1 MLPQV
6 NHHAQVTQCL
16 GSMQPGSWFLAVSHP
31 TGKQPPK
38 PEQLHAFEIPHGG
51 FVKLERGTWHAGP
64 LFDDLDHRDFF
75 NLELSDTNLSDGVSA
90 LGLRICSLVFVARH
104 GLLAVCSSYW
114 RGLHEAR
121 YFLSMQEIH
130 TPIRG

>member
-75 NLELSDTNLSDGVSA
+75 NLELSDTNLSDGVFA
-90 LGLRICSLVFVARH
+90 LGLRICSPVCMARH
-104 GLLAVCSSYW
+104 SSITVYCLQLRGLL
-114 RGLHEAR
+114 L
-121 YFLSMQEIH
+121 
-130 TPIRG
+130 

>member
-1 MLPQV
+1 MDDAQLRTYLACRFYVMRLPRRGMHFHTV

-75 NLELSDTNLSDGVSA
+75 NLELSDTNLSD
-90 LGLRICSLVFVARH
+90 
-104 GLLAVCSSYW
+104 
-114 RGLHEAR
+114 
-121 YFLSMQEIH
+121 
-130 TPIRG
+130 

>member
-1 MLPQV
+1 MPLQV

-75 NLELSDTNLSDGVSA
+75 NLELSDTNLSDGVFT
-90 LGLRICSLVFVARH
+90 LGSRIRSLV
-104 GLLAVCSSYW
+104 
-114 RGLHEAR
+114 
-121 YFLSMQEIH
+121 
-130 TPIRG
+130 